1 MNIYKIWRSYYQKE
15 QYNDFNI
22 LTNNNVIPFYTNDL
36 SNNQININYLNEYLG
51 ELVMLYYI
59 WKNNLKSDIIFID

>member
-36 SNNQININYLNEYLG
+36 SNNQININYLIFR
-51 ELVMLYYI
+51 VYI
-59 WKNNLKSDIIFID
+59 KIIV

>member
-59 WKNNLKSDIIFID
+59 WKNNLK

>member
-15 QYNDFNI
+15 QYNDFDI

-59 WKNNLKSDIIFID
+59 WKII

>member
-15 QYNDFNI
+15 QYNEFNI

-36 SNNQININYLNEYLG
+36 SNNQININN
-51 ELVMLYYI
+51 
-59 WKNNLKSDIIFID
+59 IFRAFLRYCFFL